1 MKNKTAKFSGFS
13 NECREFNTKVI
24 TLANHIKTDVK
35 RGKTCAGRVFI
46 RFGFTSDLLSQS
58 CSVVMQNQ

>member
-13 NECREFNTKVI
+13 VECRELNTKVI
-24 TLANHIKTDVK
+24 TLANHIKTNVK

-46 RFGFTSDLLSQS
+46 LLLIY
-58 CSVVMQNQ
+58 